1 MVFCAAER
9 QPSALPSS
17 GQARDDYYRRTW
29 QPHSFTEE
37 MEEYNAA
44 GRVEGAVVMKRT
56 YLCLF
61 VKDHEVG
68 GFSVFTP
75 DIPSCG
81 TSGDDIVDARA
92 MIRECMDL
100 CLEGVLED
108 TGVVP
113 EPKMATFAEALE
125 WFQELM
131 NYELEGETEEDR
143 AFNKDDLHI
152 EMVEVEAPAAQT
164 SAR

>member
-1 MVFCAAER
+1 MTFRPVER

-17 GQARDDYYRRTW
+17 DQARDDYYRRTW
-29 QPHSFTEE
+29 QPHSLAEE

-44 GRVEGAVVMKRT
+44 GRVGCEVVMKRS

-61 VKDHEVG
+61 VIEGSDTDVD
-68 GFSVFTP
+68 VFVP
-75 DIPSCG
+75 DIPGCG
-81 TSGDDIVDARA
+81 SVGDNMPHAREMA
-92 MIRECMDL
+92 KEVIEF
-100 CLEGVLED
+100 CLEGAVED
-108 TGVVP
+108 GEPIP